1 MVDAV
6 IFVLVNYFHFLSVRE
21 SDIVDGSAY
30 CKLRE
35 AEKVA
40 GKKVGKSGL

>member
-6 IFVLVNYFHFLSVRE
+6 IFGLVNYFLSVRE